1 MTGHLTIPCDGRAAA
16 FALIAVVCVAARADA
31 QITAQARPAPTQP
44 WTKGILPIRPE
55 SYYNAIECG
64 KQGGA
69 DPPCVFWD
77 TGLCKN
83 EEFALNWYTGYKQV
97 AYEVW
102 VAVGKKL
109 PPPQPNYQAAQQTRV
124 TIGVTPVKGSKNV
137 LTDLIVKRG
146 DKTMPPV
153 DRSIGGGGGRFT
165 FDYPAFAATAD
176 VTLRLVGRDKTVS
189 CLIPRSVLTQFR

>member
-1 MTGHLTIPCDGRAAA
+1 VPLPA
-16 FALIAVVCVAARADA
+16 FCFLRHGCALALLAVLLFTSLADA
-31 QITAQARPAPTQP
+31 QITAQARPAPTPP
-44 WTKGILPIRPE
+44 WTKGILPINPE
-55 SYYNAIECG
+55 SYYSAIECG

-77 TGLCKN
+77 TGVCKN
-83 EEFALNWYTGYKQV
+83 DDFSLNWYTGYKQV

-137 LTDLIVKRG
+137 LNDLIVKRG

-153 DRSIGGGGGRFT
+153 DRSVTGGGGRFT
-165 FDYPAFAATAD
+165 FDYPAFSATSD
-176 VTLRLVGRDKTVS
+176 VTLQLVGRDKTVS
-189 CLIPRSVLTQFR
+189 CVIPKSVLSQFR

>member
-1 MTGHLTIPCDGRAAA
+1 
-16 FALIAVVCVAARADA
+16 
-31 QITAQARPAPTQP
+31 
-44 WTKGILPIRPE
+44 
-55 SYYNAIECG
+55 
-64 KQGGA
+64 
-69 DPPCVFWD
+69 
-77 TGLCKN
+77 
-83 EEFALNWYTGYKQV
+83 
-97 AYEVW
+97 
-102 VAVGKKL
+102 
-109 PPPQPNYQAAQQTRV
+109 
-124 TIGVTPVKGSKNV
+124 VKGSKNV

>member
-1 MTGHLTIPCDGRAAA
+1 MPLPAFRCPRHECALALLAVLLFTSRAG
-16 FALIAVVCVAARADA
+16 A
-31 QITAQARPAPTQP
+31 QITAQARPAPTPP
-44 WTKGILPIRPE
+44 WTKGILPINSE
-55 SYYNAIECG
+55 SYYSAIECG

-77 TGLCKN
+77 TGVCKN
-83 EEFALNWYTGYKQV
+83 DDFALNWYTGYKQV

-137 LTDLIVKRG
+137 LNDLIVKRG

-153 DRSIGGGGGRFT
+153 DRSVAAGGGRFT
-165 FDYPAFAATAD
+165 FDYPAFAATSD
-176 VTLRLVGRDKTVS
+176 VTLQLVGRDKTVS
-189 CLIPRSVLTQFR
+189 CLIPRSVLSQFR